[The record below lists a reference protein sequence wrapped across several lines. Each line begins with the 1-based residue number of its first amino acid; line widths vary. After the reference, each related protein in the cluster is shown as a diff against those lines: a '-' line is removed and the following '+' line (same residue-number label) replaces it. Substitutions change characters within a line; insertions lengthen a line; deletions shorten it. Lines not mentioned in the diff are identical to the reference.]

1 MRTKSKLTSLN
12 FEGFE
17 KYLFS
22 QTYTKKLGGI
32 LDYKFRFEN
41 GFGASVVKGEFTYGG
56 TNDLFELGVIKF
68 NGNNSFWVYDT
79 PLTEDVIGWLTNDEV
94 LELLERIKNL

>member
-1 MRTKSKLTSLN
+1 MRTKIKFTSLD
-12 FEGFE
+12 FKGFE

-22 QTYTKKLGGI
+22 QTYTTKLGGI

-41 GFGASVVKGEFTYGG
+41 GFGASVAKGEFTYGG
-56 TNDLFELGVIKF
+56 TKDLFELGVIKF
-68 NGNNSFWVYDT
+68 DGNNSFLVYDT
-79 PLTEDVIGWLTNDEV
+79 PITDEVIGWLTNDEV